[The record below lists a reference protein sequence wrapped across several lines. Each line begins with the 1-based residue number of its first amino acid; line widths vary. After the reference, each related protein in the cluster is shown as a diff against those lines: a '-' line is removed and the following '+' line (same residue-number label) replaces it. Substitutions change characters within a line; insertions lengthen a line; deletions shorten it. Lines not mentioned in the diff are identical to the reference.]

1 MGAGTQPGN
10 QVARLSMA
18 DIVSIANASIATGIN
33 STSITNAA
41 VSGRLDYTTAPG
53 GQLLVSL
60 AAVRALAAAAGIRTT
75 R

>member
-1 MGAGTQPGN
+1 MGPGTQPGN

-18 DIVSIANASIATGIN
+18 DIVTTFEAALATGVN
-33 STSITNAA
+33 ATSITNAA